1 MNLGTLSLP
10 CSMWLFV
17 VWWAGR
23 CIANESLLNY
33 NHAKLV
39 AETSLVR
46 ILLLQ
51 IVMLK
56 HCRSRQKPY
65 LYSLKTKYGNT
76 MKRVLIVAVFAVVMI
91 PQTIVADFVSE
102 DRAAQVAR
110 RILGDACD
118 GMCRSRKY
126 MSPAGRDTADK
137 PAYYIFEADRG
148 FAVIAGDD
156 RVAPVLA
163 YSHDN
168 TLGDQLPCCMEAW
181 LDAVGRHINRLRG
194 SGAASTTETKSQ
206 WVMASGD
213 SRPVVLMET
222 AEWNQR
228 EPYNLQCPM
237 IGQRNCLTGCV
248 PTAYAI
254 VMRYYQYPSYGYG
267 TTVAYRSN
275 QGAYVSAHDLTHG
288 YAWTNMPM
296 QVTLYSSEREKD
308 AVSRLM
314 ADVGAALRADYGT
327 KETSAPFRDDMMTR
341 HFDYRGE
348 TRSLSD
354 YTENSEDG
362 YFTWVADM
370 KKQLDREHPL
380 IYMGFGG
387 EGGHAFVIDG
397 YADDGCYHVN
407 WGWGGYSN
415 GYFALDNLMGYD
427 NSHACIFDFVPMSLD
442 RDPAIYCEEEE
453 RLFPS
458 LKYAVTSAP
467 AGEAIHLVLLDDQHA
482 ADDVGRIGEDCD
494 ITLDLNGCKL
504 MADSVMT
511 VFNYGTLTVT
521 DKQRGGALVNC
532 EMVCLGDGDTRISG
546 IRWENRN
553 EHGGLSFFDKAQATI
568 ESSTIL
574 SNGLVII
581 QGCDDGTLTLV
592 NTAVENTSND
602 GNAISLYDNVTA
614 VMDGVLVRASAPL
627 YVTTPNLRSLTGLFS
642 KRVIDSQV
650 PDGYLQSPNTDDV
663 TSQIYP
669 WRIDG
674 QLTGALAPFSVSQR
688 PHSYFSLSGVRSS
701 VPFRG
706 INIVNGRKI
715 RY

>member
-1 MNLGTLSLP
+1 
-10 CSMWLFV
+10 
-17 VWWAGR
+17 
-23 CIANESLLNY
+23 
-33 NHAKLV
+33 
-39 AETSLVR
+39 
-46 ILLLQ
+46 
-51 IVMLK
+51 
-56 HCRSRQKPY
+56 
-65 LYSLKTKYGNT
+65 

-156 RVAPVLA
+156 RMAPVLA

-194 SGAASTTETKSQ
+194 SGAASTSETKSQ

-288 YAWTNMPM
+288 YAWTDMPM

-327 KETSAPFRDDMMTR
+327 KETSASFRDDMMTR

-348 TRSLSD
+348 TRILSD
-354 YTENSEDG
+354 YTENGEDG

-370 KKQLDREHPL
+370 KKQLNREHPL

-453 RLFPS
+453 RLYPS

-467 AGEAIHLVLLDDQHA
+467 AGEAIHLVLLDDQPA
-482 ADDVGRIGEDCD
+482 ADDVVRIGEDCD
-494 ITLDLNGCKL
+494 ITLDLNGCKF

-553 EHGGLSFFDKAQATI
+553 ECGVLSLFDKAQATI

-574 SNGLVII
+574 SNGLGII

-592 NTAVENTSND
+592 NTAVENTGND

-614 VMDGVLVRASAPL
+614 VMDGVLVRAFAPL

>member
-1 MNLGTLSLP
+1 
-10 CSMWLFV
+10 
-17 VWWAGR
+17 
-23 CIANESLLNY
+23 
-33 NHAKLV
+33 
-39 AETSLVR
+39 
-46 ILLLQ
+46 
-51 IVMLK
+51 
-56 HCRSRQKPY
+56 
-65 LYSLKTKYGNT
+65 
-76 MKRVLIVAVFAVVMI
+76 MKRVLILAVFTVVMI

-126 MSPAGRDTADK
+126 MSPAGRDTTDK

-168 TLGDQLPCCMEAW
+168 TLGDRLPCCMEAW

-194 SGAASTTETKSQ
+194 SGAASTSETKSQ

-327 KETSAPFRDDMMTR
+327 KETSASFRDDVMTR

-354 YTENSEDG
+354 YTENGEDG

-370 KKQLDREHPL
+370 KKQLNRERPL

-427 NSHACIFDFVPMSLD
+427 NSHYCIFDFVPMSQD
-442 RDPAIYCEEEE
+442 GAPAIYCEEEE
-453 RLFPS
+453 RLYPS

-467 AGEAIHLVLLDDQHA
+467 AGEAIHLVLLDDQPA
-482 ADDVGRIGEDCD
+482 ADDIVSIGEDCD

-504 MADSVMT
+504 MADSLMY

-532 EMVCLGDGDTRISG
+532 KVVCLGGGDTRISG

-553 EHGGLSFFDKAQATI
+553 ECGGLSVYDKAQATI

-574 SNGLVII
+574 SNDLVII
-581 QGCDDGTLTLV
+581 QGCDDGTLTIV

-614 VMDGVLVRASAPL
+614 VMDGLLVRAFAPV

-650 PDGYLQSPNTDDV
+650 PDGYLQSRNTDAV

-669 WRIDG
+669 WRIDD
-674 QLTGALAPFSVSQR
+674 QLTGTVAPYSVSQR